1 MNNRIA
7 LLSAT
12 ALAAAVCATLSNGA
26 ALAGGRTIVG
36 TWAPD
41 PSECTPANGMIVI
54 GPLDIVGDEFRC
66 DFTSVSR
73 AGDVVT
79 WRGACGFPTPPKP
92 TTVVARLSGE
102 TLHVS
107 INGGDNGPLLAL
119 QMRPAPKTSTAM
131 KRFP

>member
-7 LLSAT
+7 LLSAAAFVAAACMT
-12 ALAAAVCATLSNGA
+12 SLSGGALAS
-26 ALAGGRTIVG
+26 GRTIAG

-41 PSECTPANGMIVI
+41 PNECTPANGMVVI

-79 WRGACGFPTPPKP
+79 WRGTCGFPTPFKP
-92 TTVVARLSGE
+92 ATVIARLTGE
-102 TLHVS
+102 TLRIN
-107 INGGDNGPLLAL
+107 INGGENDPYW
-119 QMRPAPKTSTAM
+119 RC
-131 KRFP
+131 R